1 MSDVRFFGLA
11 AGLGAAIIL
20 VALVWPQGEGA
31 RSPKPFG
38 HATAA
43 DRAAYKKAHTPPPAP
58 GSQAPKPVF

>member
-1 MSDVRFFGLA
+1 MSDVRFFSLA
-11 AGLGAAIIL
+11 GGMAVAIIL

-43 DRAAYKKAHTPPPAP
+43 ERAAYKKAHTPPPPP
-58 GSQAPKPVF
+58 GSVAPKPVF